1 MESVITSVG
10 IYELRRFLGKGA
22 TGDVWLA
29 TMQGTQTDVALK
41 ILRDENF
48 KPNLLAGLKA
58 EFALL
63 SKLKHA
69 HLAQIF
75 HFGFIPEKRRHFIA
89 AEYCPGQS
97 FLEACSVKDISYF
110 EKALVQVLAALDCI
124 HSQGIIHFDIKSQ
137 NILVS
142 DKDGEPIV
150 KVLDFG
156 WATQLANATTEK
168 KGTPAYMA
176 PEILFHSVNVDQ
188 RADLY
193 SLGML
198 CFRALSGGW
207 PFIENAEA
215 AMQWHRHGDI
225 PEAFLLNAEVPEYL
239 REIIKKCLA
248 KNPSE
253 RFSSARVLLHFLNL
267 ATHGKY
273 VHTENSLTRQ
283 IPLTGPFVGRAETLQ
298 NLQEALLQTVGRK
311 PEQRGALSQS
321 FVLCGEFG
329 IGKTRLL
336 EELRHIVELNEIP
349 IVRLDCE
356 RQLNQWS
363 VFSQGLELTQ
373 APELSLSI
381 KEMDGTLLRR
391 QRVEAVLAKAS
402 ECPFCLFVDDVHNA
416 DSEFLQFLD
425 DLLCALKREKKL
437 ASPIPLFVIL
447 TIDRATKTSENQ
459 NIVKWVDQGLDLEK
473 INQADIAQYLE
484 KIFGPQDLLQKAA
497 RLLMNFS
504 GGLPWLVVEGL
515 RYLAPQIFSHEAI
528 DVLPSPPPMGRLYES
543 RLQQLSLEEKNI
555 LTILALL
562 ARPVGLDGLNS
573 LLEAF
578 KPSMKVLSSQN
589 AFIDNLKQH
598 ALIYVDAEKNICL
611 ASQVLVQELVKTLS
625 IQVIKKVHH
634 GIAKMYAQGDFLL
647 PEEKAEHWEK
657 AGFPEQAREIFLI
670 AGKVYKQQGQ
680 ILSAVKCFKKG
691 SALATVGSPLWL
703 ENRLEVLRLNIF
715 AEVYADAQQT
725 LQELAEFPSV
735 LREELA
741 GWLSLKTGAQIE
753 AREHFLLALNLCEP
767 HAVRQQITLKNSLA
781 NLDLRQGHL
790 AQAEALFLETQRLE
804 ETLPDDEKNK
814 ATGNNLGM
822 VYGLTGRFDQAKV
835 FFTKRLEK
843 IGNVSDQI
851 ACLDSL
857 GFVLLRAGK
866 LPEAA
871 QVLQKALALAEQ
883 SGALQGLFATIG
895 NLITAQIKV
904 GQYATS
910 LELIK
915 RVFLHQRN
923 HGTLRDLAYNYL
935 REASLLLILWQKE
948 AALDALERGQKI
960 SEQTQDVFLLGW
972 FALMTGYWQRQFGN
986 VSIAQILFEKA
997 QGGLD
1002 AFLQAWAS
1010 FARADMAAEAE
1021 DWKQC
1026 QLILS
1031 EMTDVI
1037 PDEECSL
1044 NIELLRLRCALAL
1057 QPSIVVDENETF
1069 LHLKQQCEQKNYPEI
1084 LWQVH
1089 HAWGLSFVKNGDGE
1103 RAQQEFSAGVTV
1115 IETLASGL
1123 PEEYQGRYRQG
1134 RSKIYQAL
1142 KEGVSMV
1149 ETHIL
1154 SRILD
1159 VNKRLVSEHDP
1170 LRLLA
1175 LIMDEAIALSGA
1187 EEGLLL
1193 TLNDQGGFETQ
1204 MARNIQKEDLEMA
1217 HFSRS
1222 VAGQVVRSGK
1232 SVFSINAAQ
1241 DAALSAFESV
1251 VAGDV
1256 KSIACVPL
1264 KMHNKITGVIYL
1276 AAEQKERAIERS
1288 FMPMLEAFA
1297 EQASLALK
1305 NAWQFREQEKDKV
1318 LLEQSLTSTRQALEE
1333 KEIELQNLEH
1343 VAGSR
1348 ERKTFFKYDKIIG
1361 HSKKIQD
1368 ILQVMDK
1375 ITNAKVSVYIL
1386 GETGTG
1392 KELVARALHQN
1403 SHRQKRNFIAINCS
1417 AFTETILESEL
1428 FGYQKGSF
1436 TGAERDKKGL
1446 FEAADQGTVFLDEV
1460 ADMSLTMQA
1469 KVLRVIQEQEVMRV
1483 GGHQPIK
1490 IDTRLVC
1497 ASNRDLAVLVREGK
1511 FREDLYFRLTGI
1523 TLRLPPLRE
1532 RKEDLPLLINHLL
1545 AKITHEN
1552 GLEQK
1557 PLLQNLAMQ
1566 KLLAYDWPGN
1576 IRELE
1581 QSLTNAALLCE
1592 GGKIKAET
1600 IPLQNELYKK
1610 DSGAGPA
1617 DLPSESFIFAAG
1629 KTLADYE
1636 KEIILMALAHWG
1648 GNKSE
1653 TAKALGISRLTLHKK
1668 LRAYLPPLK

>member
-1 MESVITSVG
+1 MELITTSVG
-10 IYELRRFLGKGA
+10 TYELRSLVGKGA

-29 TMQGTQTDVALK
+29 IEQDTQKKVALK
-41 ILRDENF
+41 ILRDEHF
-48 KPNLLAGLKA
+48 KPSLLAGLKA

-75 HFGFIPEKRRHFIA
+75 HFGFIPERRRHFIV
-89 AEYCPGQS
+89 AEYCSGQS
-97 FLEACSVKDISYF
+97 FLEACSGKDTFYF

-142 DKDGEPIV
+142 DKEGEPIV

-156 WATQLANATTEK
+156 WATQTASATTER

-176 PEILFHSVNVDQ
+176 PEILAGSPNVDQ

-198 CFRALSGGW
+198 CFRALSGHW

-215 AMQWHRHGDI
+215 AMQWHRHGAI
-225 PEAFLLNAEVPEYL
+225 PEEFLLNEKVPDYL

-248 KNPSE
+248 KNPSD
-253 RFSSARVLLHFLNL
+253 RFSCSRVILHFLNL

-273 VHTENSLTRQ
+273 FHTENTLTKQ
-283 IPLTGPFVGRAETLQ
+283 IPLVGPFVARAETLQ

-321 FVLCGEFG
+321 FVLRGEFG
-329 IGKTRLL
+329 IGKSRLL

-349 IVRLDCE
+349 IVSLDCE
-356 RQLNQWS
+356 KHLKQWS
-363 VFSQGLELTQ
+363 VFSQALGFLQ
-373 APELSLSI
+373 VPEAGYLSN
-381 KEMDGTLLRR
+381 EVDGIFLRR
-391 QRVEAVLAKAS
+391 QRLEAVIAKAIKS
-402 ECPFCLFVDDVHNA
+402 PFCLFVDDIHNA
-416 DSEFLQFLD
+416 DSEFLQFLM
-425 DLLCALKREKKL
+425 DLLAALKREKKL
-437 ASPIPLFVIL
+437 ERAIPLFVVL
-447 TIDRATKTSENQ
+447 ATESISPNPEYEK
-459 NIVKWVDQGLDLEK
+459 IVKLVDATNDLAK
-473 INQADIAQYLE
+473 INQAEIAKYLE
-484 KIFGPQDLLQKAA
+484 RIFGPQDLLQKAA
-497 RLLMNFS
+497 TVLMDFS

-515 RYLAPQIFSHEAI
+515 RHLAPQIFSHEPI
-528 DVLPSPPPMGRLYES
+528 DALPSPPPIGRLYEW
-543 RLQQLSLEEKNI
+543 RLQQLSMEEKNI
-555 LTILALL
+555 LTVLALL
-562 ARPVGLDGLNS
+562 AHPVSLDGLRALWVS
-573 LLEAF
+573 LLCQGSLIEMTTA
-578 KPSMKVLSSQN
+578 L
-589 AFIDNLKQH
+589 DTLKQQ
-598 ALIYVDAEKNICL
+598 ALIDEDAEKNICP

-625 IQVIKKVHH
+625 AQAIKKGHH
-634 GIAKMYAQGDFLL
+634 DIAKFYQNDDFLL

-657 AGFPEQAREIFLI
+657 AGFPEQARELFLI
-670 AGKVYKQQGQ
+670 AGKSYKRQGQ
-680 ILSAVKCFKKG
+680 VLSAVKCFKKG
-691 SALATVGSPLWL
+691 ADLAKVGSPFWQ

-715 AEVYADAQQT
+715 AEAYVKAQQT
-725 LQELAEFPSV
+725 LLELAEFPSV

-741 GWLSLKTGAQIE
+741 GWLSLKTGHQTE
-753 AREHFLLALNLCEP
+753 AREHFLVALSLCAP

-790 AQAEALFLETQRLE
+790 AQAEVLFLETLSLE
-804 ETLPDDEKNK
+804 EALPDDEKNK
-814 ATGNNLGM
+814 ITSNNLGM
-822 VYGLTGRFDQAKV
+822 VYVLTGRFDLGID
-835 FFTKRLEK
+835 FFTKHLEK
-843 IGNVSDQI
+843 ISEEQVSDKI
-851 ACLDSL
+851 ACFDSL
-857 GFVLLRAGK
+857 GFILLRAGK

-871 QVLQKALALAEQ
+871 QILQKALALAEQ
-883 SGALQGLFATIG
+883 SGSVQGLFATIG

-904 GQYATS
+904 GQYAAS
-910 LELIK
+910 LALIK
-915 RVFLHQRN
+915 KVFLHQRN

-948 AALDALERGQKI
+948 AVWEALERGQKI
-960 SEQTQDVFLLGW
+960 SEQNQDIFLLGW
-972 FALMTGYWQRQFGN
+972 FALMTGYWQRQFG
-986 VSIAQILFEKA
+986 SPEAAQLLFEKA
-997 QGGLD
+997 QGSTDSL
-1002 AFLQAWAS
+1002 LKAWAV
-1010 FARADMAAEAE
+1010 FASADMAMETG
-1021 DWKQC
+1021 DWKLC
-1026 QLILS
+1026 QSFLETLTEKIS
-1031 EMTDVI
+1031 
-1037 PDEECSL
+1037 DEECGL
-1044 NIELLRLRCALAL
+1044 NVELLRLRCALAT
-1057 QPSIVVDENETF
+1057 QASIYADEKF
-1069 LHLKQQCEQKNYPEI
+1069 LHLKQRCEQKKYPEI

-1089 HAWGLSFVKNGDGE
+1089 HAWGLHFAKNGDFE
-1103 RAQQEFSAGVTV
+1103 QAHQEFAAGVAV
-1115 IETLASGL
+1115 IEALASGL
-1123 PEEYQGRYRQG
+1123 PEEYQSRYRQG
-1134 RSKIYQAL
+1134 RSKVYQAF
-1142 KEGVSMV
+1142 KEGTAMS
-1149 ETHIL
+1149 ETNIF

-1170 LRLLA
+1170 IRLLA

-1193 TLNDQGGFETQ
+1193 ILNDKGIFETQ

-1222 VAGQVVRSGK
+1222 VASQVVRSGK

-1251 VAGDV
+1251 VAGGI

-1276 AAEQKERAIERS
+1276 AAEQKERAIEHS

-1305 NAWQFREQEKDKV
+1305 NAWQFREQEKDRV

-1343 VAGSR
+1343 LTVSR
-1348 ERKTFFKYDKIIG
+1348 ERKTLFKYDKIIG
-1361 HSKKIQD
+1361 HSKKMQE

-1403 SHRQKRNFIAINCS
+1403 SHRQKKAFIAINCS

-1428 FGYQKGSF
+1428 FGYQKGAF

-1497 ASNRDLAVLVREGK
+1497 ASNKDLATLVREEK

-1523 TLRLPPLRE
+1523 TLHLPPLRE

-1545 AKITHEN
+1545 AKIIHEN
-1552 GLEQK
+1552 GLEKK
-1557 PLLQNLAMQ
+1557 PLLQNSAMQ

-1592 GGKIKAET
+1592 GGKIKAEN
-1600 IPLQNELYKK
+1600 IPLQNELYQKP
-1610 DSGAGPA
+1610 SRPGCF
-1617 DLPSESFIFAAG
+1617 DLSSESFIFAAG
-1629 KTLADYE
+1629 KTLYDYE
-1636 KEIILMALAHWG
+1636 KEIILMAVAHWG

-1668 LRAYLPPLK
+1668 LKLYLPSPK